1 MMIMMMM
8 KKKLSQFLPTVSVA
22 VNSAYDDDNEALT
35 ILHNPS
41 DGFCI
46 AFDFIFALNI
56 SSLESLESV
65 LSSDSG

>member
-22 VNSAYDDDNEALT
+22 VNSAYDDDDEALT

-41 DGFCI
+41 DDFCI
-46 AFDFIFALNI
+46 AFDFM
-56 SSLESLESV
+56 
-65 LSSDSG
+65 